1 LADNSFKS
9 LRDLEKDLPLPR
21 LINGLPPIIG
31 PRDREMIRN
40 NHKSIII
47 FWSSLFSLYRVLKCS
62 YTLKLQTIV
71 EPFKGDPQSLD
82 DFVQLALR
90 AKVFD
95 SLPGFSA

>member
-1 LADNSFKS
+1 
-9 LRDLEKDLPLPR
+9 
-21 LINGLPPIIG
+21 
-31 PRDREMIRN
+31 
-40 NHKSIII
+40 
-47 FWSSLFSLYRVLKCS
+47 
-62 YTLKLQTIV
+62 LKLKTIV